1 MKLWIFGDS
10 FSQKFSDFDQK
21 LYDPIDYRVR
31 YHIWKGYSPKCYGE
45 IISDKLECDLEILA
59 SAGNSNDEIF
69 HSFIEVMDQIQYGDI
84 VIINWT
90 YPNRFRIADNNNKF
104 EKIMIQAGCKS
115 PNRFVSEKSLEEIG
129 VNRNSSSIYYK
140 EVSNYTKIIKK
151 VCGEDIFSI
160 FWYFSNMDIQRKY
173 DENIISFFENVI
185 PLHEYETLTIE
196 TLGVMEDG
204 HYSEDGHKD
213 LANDLYKIIEIWTQ
227 TKQIK

>member
-45 IISDKLECDLEILA
+45 IIAEQLNYDLEILA

-69 HSFIEVMDQIQYGDI
+69 HSFIDEMDKITDGDI
-84 VIINWT
+84 VIVNWT
-90 YPNRFRIADNNNKF
+90 YPNRFRIADDNNKF
-104 EKIMIQAGCKS
+104 EKVMIQAGCKS
-115 PNRFVSEKSLEEIG
+115 PNRFVSEKTLEEIG

-140 EVSNYTKIIKK
+140 EVSNYTKVIKK
-151 VCGEDIFSI
+151 ICGNKILPI
-160 FWYFSNMDIQRKY
+160 FWYFSDLSRERDK
-173 DENIISFFENVI
+173 DENIKSFFEDVI
-185 PLHEYETLTIE
+185 PLHNYETLTIE

-204 HYSEDGHKD
+204 HYSEDGHKE
-213 LANDLYKIIEIWTQ
+213 LAEDLYKIINIWKQ

>member
-10 FSQKFSDFDQK
+10 FSEKFSDFDEK
-21 LYDPIDYRVR
+21 VYNSIDYRVR
-31 YHIWKGYSPKCYGE
+31 YHTWKGYSPKCYGE
-45 IISDKLECDLEILA
+45 ILSDKLRCRLEVLA

-69 HSFIEVMDQIQYGDI
+69 HSFIEVMDQIQPGDI
-84 VIINWT
+84 VIVNWT
-90 YPNRFRIADNNNKF
+90 YTNRFRIADDNNNF
-104 EKIMIQAGCKS
+104 EKVMIQAGCKS

-151 VCGEDIFSI
+151 VCGEDTLSI
-160 FWYFSNMDIQRKY
+160 FWYFSDLSRERQTDK
-173 DENIISFFENVI
+173 NIMSFFENVI
-185 PLHEYETLTIE
+185 SLHEYETITIE
-196 TLGVMEDG
+196 TLGVMVDS

-213 LANDLYKIIEIWTQ
+213 LANDLFKIIKKWTQ